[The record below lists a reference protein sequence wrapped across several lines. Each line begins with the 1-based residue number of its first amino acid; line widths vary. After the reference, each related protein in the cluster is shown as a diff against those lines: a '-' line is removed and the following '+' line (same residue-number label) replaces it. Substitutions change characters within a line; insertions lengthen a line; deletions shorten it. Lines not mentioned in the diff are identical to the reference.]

1 MGLFLRMGYNYECL
15 RDSCEGESNEWLYFI
30 LKYLAD
36 GSLSDTAVSFSN
48 EVLERERRKQQLGGG
63 NGGMNNTLGGNP
75 NDIGGPGGQGGM
87 GKKSSSTSQLSA
99 AGNAELLSV
108 LVPSRLTLMI
118 KDELRYEMYNRVARQ
133 FQPNF
138 CSKKSVQSILD

>member
-1 MGLFLRMGYNYECL
+1 M
-15 RDSCEGESNEWLYFI
+15 YFI

-48 EVLERERRKQQLGGG
+48 EVLERERRKQMLGGG

-99 AGNAELLSV
+99 AGNVDWCSRQSPSSV
-108 LVPSRLTLMI
+108 VRPVVQRL
-118 KDELRYEMYNRVARQ
+118 KYG
-133 FQPNF
+133 
-138 CSKKSVQSILD
+138 